1 MHPGSRSGVRASE
14 KTEIPEVW
22 SGAAGKPSLFLE
34 PTGTASFSI
43 LVSVSPRGSPVWN
56 WRLLGPAVGL

>member
-1 MHPGSRSGVRASE
+1 MAKRSIQEEDITIVNIYAAN
-14 KTEIPEVW
+14 I
-22 SGAAGKPSLFLE
+22 GAAGKPSLFLE